1 MFDLLSI
8 EEIRSYLQQNL
19 REARYNHVLGV
30 VKMAKKLAKLN
41 GISEERAEIAALGHD
56 IAKNKTIVELE
67 NIINE
72 NNIILSY
79 EERETKELW
88 HSIVSPVL
96 GKSVLNIEDEEIL
109 SAMRWHTTG
118 KANMTTLEKIIYI
131 ADMIEEGRD
140 FPGVKEIREATIEDL
155 DKGVLMGLN
164 HTVKYLLNK
173 NFIIDSNTIKA
184 RNYFLINK

>member
-1 MFDLLSI
+1 
-8 EEIRSYLQQNL
+8 
-19 REARYNHVLGV
+19 
-30 VKMAKKLAKLN
+30 MAKKLAKLN